1 MNTQSGLCIDQAK
14 AVKWCFSPA
23 EKKKYAKAL
32 SKHLIELRKTAGVTQ
47 AEIADIVGVKRQTY
61 GPIERG
67 ARDMSWNT
75 YMSLIFYF
83 DYNPRTHGIIR
94 KNGLLYS
101 AFDNSTAYKTA
112 TVGKENGNMGT
123 KELDLFEDIR
133 SVLGLDYVSDIRF
146 APNTK
151 RAIFALKMADLC
163 KYPLS
168 QLSDMANYIAG
179 HSEPFADYKSA
190 SAFFANVG

>member
-1 MNTQSGLCIDQAK
+1 MNTQSGLMPDQVQT
-14 AVKWCFSPA
+14 VKWHISPA

-32 SKHLIELRKTAGVTQ
+32 SGYLLDLRKAAGVTQ

-61 GPIERG
+61 GPLERG
-67 ARDMSWNT
+67 QQIMSWNT

-112 TVGKENGNMGT
+112 TGGKENGNMRT

-151 RAIFALKMADLC
+151 RTISALKMADLC

-179 HSEPFADYKSA
+179 HSEPFADYESA

>member
-1 MNTQSGLCIDQAK
+1 MNTQSGLCIDQVQT
-14 AVKWCFSPA
+14 VKWLISPA

-32 SKHLIELRKTAGVTQ
+32 SECLYDLRKAAGVTQ

-61 GPIERG
+61 GPLERG
-67 ARDMSWNT
+67 QQRMSWNT

-94 KNGLLYS
+94 KKGLIYS
-101 AFDNSTAYKTA
+101 EFDNSTAYKTA
-112 TVGKENGNMGT
+112 TVGKENGNMET

-133 SVLGLDYVSDIRF
+133 NILGLDYVSDIRF

-151 RAIFALKMADLC
+151 RAISALKMADIN

-179 HSEPFADYKSA
+179 RSEPFEDYESA
-190 SAFFANVG
+190 SAFFANA